1 VEETIAN
8 EEGAQPQ
15 EESRGSFLSGSGI
28 AWLAGLLLMGIGFTV
43 PLDQVGFWNV
53 VLIALGL
60 PVAAGSLALKWK
72 RSGKVAM
79 ANGAMTI
86 LVIGCI
92 VAVGVTIWFVSLL
105 NSLGS

>member
-1 VEETIAN
+1 MEETIAN
-8 EEGAQPQ
+8 EEGDQPQ
-15 EESRGSFLSGSGI
+15 EESRGSFLSGSGL

-43 PLDQVGFWNV
+43 PLDPFGFWNV
-53 VLIALGL
+53 VLVALGL

-72 RSGKVAM
+72 RSGKIAM

-105 NSLGS
+105 NSLGN

>member
-1 VEETIAN
+1 MEETIAN
-8 EEGAQPQ
+8 EEGDQPQ
-15 EESRGSFLSGSGI
+15 EESRGSFLSGLGI
-28 AWLAGLLLMGIGFTV
+28 AWLAGLLLMGIGFTI
-43 PLDQVGFWNV
+43 PLDQTGFWNV

-72 RSGKVAM
+72 RSGKIAM

-105 NSLGS
+105 NSLGN

>member
-8 EEGAQPQ
+8 EEGDQPQ

-28 AWLAGLLLMGIGFTV
+28 AWLAGLLLMGIGFMV
-43 PLDQVGFWNV
+43 PLDQFGFWNV

-72 RSGKVAM
+72 RSGKIAM

-92 VAVGVTIWFVSLL
+92 VAVGVTIWFVTLL